1 MTPAPDAPEPP
12 LPGHA
17 AAPPLP
23 ESSAVTQ
30 VARALAILGGLF
42 SVASALLVTA
52 SVTLRWLGY
61 GAINGDFELVQIGV
75 ALSVFCFLP
84 LSQARRANI
93 MVDTFTGWLPLPI
106 QRAIDAFWDLV
117 YAAFMALVAWCLM
130 NGARDALTSGLN
142 SAMLA
147 VPLWPVF
154 CAAVLLI
161 VVLVVTAI
169 DTAVALLRR
178 RP

>member
-1 MTPAPDAPEPP
+1 MTSDAPEPP
-12 LPGHA
+12 LPGHP

-23 ESSAVTQ
+23 EGSLASR
-30 VARALAILGGLF
+30 VARALAILGGLI

-52 SVTLRWLGY
+52 SVSLRWLGY
-61 GAINGDFELVQIGV
+61 GSINGDFELVQIGV

-93 MVDTFTGWLPLPI
+93 MVDTFTGWLPART
-106 QRAIDAFWDLV
+106 QAAVDAFWDLV
-117 YAAFMALVAWCLM
+117 YAAFMALMAWCLM
-130 NGARDALTSGLN
+130 NGARDALSSGLN
-142 SAMLA
+142 TAMLS

-161 VVLVVTAI
+161 VVLVVTAV
-169 DTAVALLRR
+169 DTALQLLRR
-178 RP
+178 RS